1 MEIKPSIINMLS
13 NTLISILALTSAVS
27 ASPALRRQADPCQD
41 AYKSCIA
48 AGTPEVA
55 CSCTLTACVGED
67 NARNREYCAS
77 ATANLP
83 KSSAKASTTAKPAVC
98 PTALFD
104 GCNPARS
111 ACPDGP
117 GTFTTVSPSTY
128 PTSYVINGQT
138 VSLTAAPTS
147 CLPTGASSAASSAAP
162 SASASASGCVAKY
175 NTCRTTRVNGLSA
188 NQAQCASD
196 NAACQGD
203 CYAKYNTCRTTRVN
217 GLSANQAQCA
227 SEYAGC
233 LGENPIAS
241 TGGLISSFIPYSA
254 TVSSSAA
261 PTTMVSSK
269 ATTTAAAPK
278 ASGTNAAAPGSNPK
292 KVDGKTWSLNN
303 VNRYC
308 GDGNTGCDYNFDI
321 IANGKTEHCTVI
333 RMPGSNAATESFS
346 NQPCGDF
353 SVSWGYVKD
362 PAPAYAVLTVVDKA
376 SELAWFGVS
385 NINGQAVTPS
395 NPFGSGQYGNVG
407 PEQVYTYN

>member
-1 MEIKPSIINMLS
+1 MLS
-13 NTLISILALTSAVS
+13 NSLISILALTSAVS
-27 ASPALRRQADPCQD
+27 ASPALRRRADPCQD

-83 KSSAKASTTAKPAVC
+83 KTT
-98 PTALFD
+98 
-104 GCNPARS
+104 
-111 ACPDGP
+111 
-117 GTFTTVSPSTY
+117 
-128 PTSYVINGQT
+128 
-138 VSLTAAPTS
+138 
-147 CLPTGASSAASSAAP
+147 AAP
-162 SASASASGCVAKY
+162 SASSSGYACNPAHSYPNGASCISTAGSLALVTPSASASSSGY
-175 NTCRTTRVNGLSA
+175 
-188 NQAQCASD
+188 
-196 NAACQGD
+196 AC
-203 CYAKYNTCRTTRVN
+203 
-217 GLSANQAQCA
+217 
-227 SEYAGC
+227 
-233 LGENPIAS
+233 NPAHSYPGGAVCTQVGS
-241 TGGLISSFIPYSA
+241 TLALVTPSPSA
-254 TVSSSAA
+254 TAA
-261 PTTMVSSK
+261 S
-269 ATTTAAAPK
+269 TTAAAPK

-321 IANGKTEHCTVI
+321 VANGKTEHCTVV

-376 SELAWFGVS
+376 GELAWFGVS

>member
-1 MEIKPSIINMLS
+1 MLS
-13 NTLISILALTSAVS
+13 KSLISILALTSAVS

-83 KSSAKASTTAKPAVC
+83 KTTAAPSSTSYACNPAHSYPNGAKCISTAGALSLVAPAASATSYACNPAHSYPNGAKCISTAGALSLVTPAASTTATTYA
-98 PTALFD
+98 
-104 GCNPARS
+104 CNPAHS
-111 ACPDGP
+111 YPNGAKCISTAGALSLVTPAASTMATSYACNPAHSYPAGAVCTQVG
-117 GTFTTVSPSTY
+117 GTLTLVTPSPS
-128 PTSYVINGQT
+128 
-138 VSLTAAPTS
+138 AP
-147 CLPTGASSAASSAAP
+147 AAS
-162 SASASASGCVAKY
+162 
-175 NTCRTTRVNGLSA
+175 
-188 NQAQCASD
+188 
-196 NAACQGD
+196 
-203 CYAKYNTCRTTRVN
+203 
-217 GLSANQAQCA
+217 
-227 SEYAGC
+227 
-233 LGENPIAS
+233 
-241 TGGLISSFIPYSA
+241 
-254 TVSSSAA
+254 
-261 PTTMVSSK
+261 
-269 ATTTAAAPK
+269 TTAAAPK

-292 KVDGKTWSLNN
+292 KIDGKKWSLQN

-308 GDGNTGCDYNFDI
+308 GEGNTGCDYNFDI
-321 IANGKTEHCTVI
+321 VANGKTEHCTVI
-333 RMPGSNAATESFS
+333 RMPGSDAATESFS

-362 PAPAYAVLTVVDKA
+362 PAPAYAVLTIVDKA
-376 SELAWFGVS
+376 GELAWFGVS

>member
-1 MEIKPSIINMLS
+1 MLS
-13 NTLISILALTSAVS
+13 NSLISILALTSAVS
-27 ASPALRRQADPCQD
+27 ASPALRRRADPCQD

-83 KSSAKASTTAKPAVC
+83 KTT
-98 PTALFD
+98 
-104 GCNPARS
+104 
-111 ACPDGP
+111 
-117 GTFTTVSPSTY
+117 
-128 PTSYVINGQT
+128 
-138 VSLTAAPTS
+138 
-147 CLPTGASSAASSAAP
+147 AAP
-162 SASASASGCVAKY
+162 SASSPASCISTAGSLALVTPSASASSSGYACNPAHSY
-175 NTCRTTRVNGLSA
+175 PNGASCISTAGSLALVTPSA
-188 NQAQCASD
+188 SASSSGY
-196 NAACQGD
+196 ACNPAHSYPNGAS
-203 CYAKYNTCRTTRVN
+203 CISTAGSLALVTPSASASSSGYACNPAHSYPN
-217 GLSANQAQCA
+217 GASCISTAGSLALVTPSASA
-227 SEYAGC
+227 SSSGYAC
-233 LGENPIAS
+233 NPAHSYPGWKHIGFGHPS
-241 TGGLISSFIPYSA
+241 PSA
-254 TVSSSAA
+254 TAA
-261 PTTMVSSK
+261 S
-269 ATTTAAAPK
+269 TTAAAPK

-321 IANGKTEHCTVI
+321 VANGKTEHCTVV

-376 SELAWFGVS
+376 GELAWFGVS

>member
-1 MEIKPSIINMLS
+1 MLS

-41 AYKSCIA
+41 AYNSCIA

-83 KSSAKASTTAKPAVC
+83 KTT
-98 PTALFD
+98 
-104 GCNPARS
+104 
-111 ACPDGP
+111 
-117 GTFTTVSPSTY
+117 
-128 PTSYVINGQT
+128 
-138 VSLTAAPTS
+138 
-147 CLPTGASSAASSAAP
+147 AAP
-162 SASASASGCVAKY
+162 SASSSGYACNPAHSYPNGASCISTAGSLALVTPSASASSSGY
-175 NTCRTTRVNGLSA
+175 
-188 NQAQCASD
+188 
-196 NAACQGD
+196 AC
-203 CYAKYNTCRTTRVN
+203 
-217 GLSANQAQCA
+217 
-227 SEYAGC
+227 
-233 LGENPIAS
+233 NPAHSYPGGAVCTQVGS
-241 TGGLISSFIPYSA
+241 TLALVTPSPSA
-254 TVSSSAA
+254 TAQSSSAYQCNPA
-261 PTTMVSSK
+261 HSYPGGVKCDGTARTLIYPSTSAAAV
-269 ATTTAAAPK
+269 ATTTTAAPK
-278 ASGTNAAAPGSNPK
+278 ASGTNAATPGSNPK
-292 KVDGKTWSLNN
+292 KVDGKTWTLNN

-333 RMPGSNAATESFS
+333 RMPGSNAASESFS

-376 SELAWFGVS
+376 GELAWFGVS

>member
-1 MEIKPSIINMLS
+1 MLS
-13 NTLISILALTSAVS
+13 NSLISILALTSAVS
-27 ASPALRRQADPCQD
+27 ASPALRRRADPCQD

-83 KSSAKASTTAKPAVC
+83 KTT
-98 PTALFD
+98 
-104 GCNPARS
+104 
-111 ACPDGP
+111 
-117 GTFTTVSPSTY
+117 
-128 PTSYVINGQT
+128 
-138 VSLTAAPTS
+138 
-147 CLPTGASSAASSAAP
+147 AAP
-162 SASASASGCVAKY
+162 SASSSGYACNPAHSYPNGASCISTAGSLALVTPSASASSSGY
-175 NTCRTTRVNGLSA
+175 
-188 NQAQCASD
+188 
-196 NAACQGD
+196 AC
-203 CYAKYNTCRTTRVN
+203 
-217 GLSANQAQCA
+217 
-227 SEYAGC
+227 
-233 LGENPIAS
+233 NPAHSYPGGAVCTQVGS
-241 TGGLISSFIPYSA
+241 TLALVTPSPSA
-254 TVSSSAA
+254 TAA
-261 PTTMVSSK
+261 S
-269 ATTTAAAPK
+269 TTAAAPK
-278 ASGTNAAAPGSNPK
+278 ASGINAAAPGSNPK

-321 IANGKTEHCTVI
+321 VANGKTEHCTVV

-376 SELAWFGVS
+376 GELAWFGVS

>member
-1 MEIKPSIINMLS
+1 MLS
-13 NTLISILALTSAVS
+13 NSLISILALTSAVS
-27 ASPALRRQADPCQD
+27 ASPALRRRADPCQD

-83 KSSAKASTTAKPAVC
+83 KT
-98 PTALFD
+98 
-104 GCNPARS
+104 
-111 ACPDGP
+111 
-117 GTFTTVSPSTY
+117 
-128 PTSYVINGQT
+128 
-138 VSLTAAPTS
+138 TAAPSATTS
-147 CLPTGASSAASSAAP
+147 GYATNPAHSYPNGASCISTAGSLALVTP
-162 SASASASGCVAKY
+162 SASASSSGY
-175 NTCRTTRVNGLSA
+175 
-188 NQAQCASD
+188 
-196 NAACQGD
+196 AC
-203 CYAKYNTCRTTRVN
+203 
-217 GLSANQAQCA
+217 
-227 SEYAGC
+227 
-233 LGENPIAS
+233 NPAHSYPGGAVCTQVGS
-241 TGGLISSFIPYSA
+241 TLALVTPSPSA
-254 TVSSSAA
+254 TAA
-261 PTTMVSSK
+261 S
-269 ATTTAAAPK
+269 TTAAAPK

-321 IANGKTEHCTVI
+321 VANGKTEHCTVV

-376 SELAWFGVS
+376 GELAWFGVS

>member
-1 MEIKPSIINMLS
+1 MLS

-41 AYKSCIA
+41 AYNACIA

-55 CSCTLTACVGED
+55 CSCTLTACAGQD

-83 KSSAKASTTAKPAVC
+83 KTT
-98 PTALFD
+98 
-104 GCNPARS
+104 
-111 ACPDGP
+111 
-117 GTFTTVSPSTY
+117 
-128 PTSYVINGQT
+128 
-138 VSLTAAPTS
+138 
-147 CLPTGASSAASSAAP
+147 AAP
-162 SASASASGCVAKY
+162 SASSSGYACNPAHSYPNGASCISTAGSLALVTPSASPSSSGYACNPAHSY
-175 NTCRTTRVNGLSA
+175 PNG
-188 NQAQCASD
+188 AS
-196 NAACQGD
+196 CIS
-203 CYAKYNTCRTTRVN
+203 T
-217 GLSANQAQCA
+217 
-227 SEYAGC
+227 AGS
-233 LGENPIAS
+233 LALVTP
-241 TGGLISSFIPYSA
+241 SA
-254 TVSSSAA
+254 T
-261 PTTMVSSK
+261 T
-269 ATTTAAAPK
+269 AAPK

-292 KVDGKTWSLNN
+292 KIDGKTWSLNN

-321 IANGKTEHCTVI
+321 VANGNTEHCTVI

-376 SELAWFGVS
+376 GELAWFGVS

>member
-1 MEIKPSIINMLS
+1 MLS
-13 NTLISILALTSAVS
+13 KSLISILALTSAVS

-83 KSSAKASTTAKPAVC
+83 KTIAAPPSTSYACNPAHSYLNGAKCISTAGALSLVTPAASTTATSYA
-98 PTALFD
+98 
-104 GCNPARS
+104 CNPAHS
-111 ACPDGP
+111 YPNGAKCI
-117 GTFTTVSPSTY
+117 STAGSLSLVT
-128 PTSYVINGQT
+128 PAASTMATSYACNPAHSYPAGAVCTQVGGT
-138 VSLTAAPTS
+138 LTLVTPSLSAP
-147 CLPTGASSAASSAAP
+147 AAS
-162 SASASASGCVAKY
+162 
-175 NTCRTTRVNGLSA
+175 
-188 NQAQCASD
+188 
-196 NAACQGD
+196 
-203 CYAKYNTCRTTRVN
+203 
-217 GLSANQAQCA
+217 
-227 SEYAGC
+227 
-233 LGENPIAS
+233 
-241 TGGLISSFIPYSA
+241 
-254 TVSSSAA
+254 
-261 PTTMVSSK
+261 
-269 ATTTAAAPK
+269 TTAAAPK

-292 KVDGKTWSLNN
+292 KIDGKKWSLQN

-308 GDGNTGCDYNFDI
+308 GEGNTGCDYNFDI
-321 IANGKTEHCTVI
+321 VANGKTEHCTVI

-376 SELAWFGVS
+376 GELAWFGVS

>member
-1 MEIKPSIINMLS
+1 MLS

-27 ASPALRRQADPCQD
+27 ASPALRRRADPCQD

-83 KSSAKASTTAKPAVC
+83 KTT
-98 PTALFD
+98 
-104 GCNPARS
+104 
-111 ACPDGP
+111 
-117 GTFTTVSPSTY
+117 
-128 PTSYVINGQT
+128 
-138 VSLTAAPTS
+138 
-147 CLPTGASSAASSAAP
+147 AAP
-162 SASASASGCVAKY
+162 SASSSGYACNPAHSYPNGASCISTAGSLALVTPSASASSSGY
-175 NTCRTTRVNGLSA
+175 
-188 NQAQCASD
+188 
-196 NAACQGD
+196 AC
-203 CYAKYNTCRTTRVN
+203 
-217 GLSANQAQCA
+217 
-227 SEYAGC
+227 
-233 LGENPIAS
+233 NPAHSYPGGAVCTQVGS
-241 TGGLISSFIPYSA
+241 TLALVTPSPSA
-254 TVSSSAA
+254 TAA
-261 PTTMVSSK
+261 S
-269 ATTTAAAPK
+269 TTAAAPK

-321 IANGKTEHCTVI
+321 VANGKTEHCTVV

-376 SELAWFGVS
+376 GELAWFGVS

>member
-1 MEIKPSIINMLS
+1 MLS
-13 NTLISILALTSAVS
+13 KSLISILALTSAVS

-83 KSSAKASTTAKPAVC
+83 KTIAAPPSTSYACNPAHSYPNGAKCISTAGALSLVTPAASTTATSYA
-98 PTALFD
+98 
-104 GCNPARS
+104 CNPAHS
-111 ACPDGP
+111 YPNGAKCISTAGSLSLVTPAASTTAASYACNPAHSYPNGAKCI
-117 GTFTTVSPSTY
+117 STAGALSLVT
-128 PTSYVINGQT
+128 PAASTMATSYACNPAHSYPAGAVCTQVGGT
-138 VSLTAAPTS
+138 LTLVTPSLSAP
-147 CLPTGASSAASSAAP
+147 AAS
-162 SASASASGCVAKY
+162 
-175 NTCRTTRVNGLSA
+175 
-188 NQAQCASD
+188 
-196 NAACQGD
+196 
-203 CYAKYNTCRTTRVN
+203 
-217 GLSANQAQCA
+217 
-227 SEYAGC
+227 
-233 LGENPIAS
+233 
-241 TGGLISSFIPYSA
+241 
-254 TVSSSAA
+254 
-261 PTTMVSSK
+261 
-269 ATTTAAAPK
+269 TTAAAPK

-292 KVDGKTWSLNN
+292 KIDGKKWSLQN

-308 GDGNTGCDYNFDI
+308 GEGNTGCDYNFDI
-321 IANGKTEHCTVI
+321 VANGKTEHCTVI

-376 SELAWFGVS
+376 GELAWFGVS

>member
-1 MEIKPSIINMLS
+1 MLS
-13 NTLISILALTSAVS
+13 KSLISILALTSAVS

-55 CSCTLTACVGED
+55 CSCTLTACIGED

-83 KSSAKASTTAKPAVC
+83 KTTAAPSSTTYACNPAHSYPNGAKCISTAGALSLVTPAASTTATSYA
-98 PTALFD
+98 
-104 GCNPARS
+104 CNPAHS
-111 ACPDGP
+111 YPNGAKCISTAGALSLITPAASTMATSYACNPAHSYPAGAVCTQVG
-117 GTFTTVSPSTY
+117 GTLTLVTPSPS
-128 PTSYVINGQT
+128 
-138 VSLTAAPTS
+138 AP
-147 CLPTGASSAASSAAP
+147 AAS
-162 SASASASGCVAKY
+162 
-175 NTCRTTRVNGLSA
+175 
-188 NQAQCASD
+188 
-196 NAACQGD
+196 
-203 CYAKYNTCRTTRVN
+203 
-217 GLSANQAQCA
+217 
-227 SEYAGC
+227 
-233 LGENPIAS
+233 
-241 TGGLISSFIPYSA
+241 
-254 TVSSSAA
+254 
-261 PTTMVSSK
+261 
-269 ATTTAAAPK
+269 TTAAAPK

-292 KVDGKTWSLNN
+292 KVDGKKWSLQN

-308 GDGNTGCDYNFDI
+308 GEGNTGCDYNFDI
-321 IANGKTEHCTVI
+321 VANGKTEHCTVI

-376 SELAWFGVS
+376 GELAWFGVS
-385 NINGQAVTPS
+385 NINGQAVTTAPS

>member
-1 MEIKPSIINMLS
+1 MLS
-13 NTLISILALTSAVS
+13 NSLISILALTSAVS
-27 ASPALRRQADPCQD
+27 ASPALRRRADPCQD

-83 KSSAKASTTAKPAVC
+83 KTT
-98 PTALFD
+98 
-104 GCNPARS
+104 
-111 ACPDGP
+111 
-117 GTFTTVSPSTY
+117 
-128 PTSYVINGQT
+128 
-138 VSLTAAPTS
+138 
-147 CLPTGASSAASSAAP
+147 AAP
-162 SASASASGCVAKY
+162 SASSSGYACNPAHSYPNGVSCISTAGSLALVTPSASASSSGYACNPAHSY
-175 NTCRTTRVNGLSA
+175 PNGASCISTAGSLALVTPSA
-188 NQAQCASD
+188 SASSSGY
-196 NAACQGD
+196 AC
-203 CYAKYNTCRTTRVN
+203 
-217 GLSANQAQCA
+217 
-227 SEYAGC
+227 
-233 LGENPIAS
+233 NPAHSYPGGAVCTQVGS
-241 TGGLISSFIPYSA
+241 TLALVTPSPSA
-254 TVSSSAA
+254 TAA
-261 PTTMVSSK
+261 S
-269 ATTTAAAPK
+269 TTAAAPK

-321 IANGKTEHCTVI
+321 VANGKTEHCTVV

-376 SELAWFGVS
+376 GELAWFGVS